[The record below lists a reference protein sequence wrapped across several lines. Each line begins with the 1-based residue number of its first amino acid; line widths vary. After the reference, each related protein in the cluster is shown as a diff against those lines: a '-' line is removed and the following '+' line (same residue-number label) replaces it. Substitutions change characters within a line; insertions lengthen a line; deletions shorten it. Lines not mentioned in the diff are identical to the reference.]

1 MRKIIYGSVF
11 AASVI
16 GLSFGS
22 IASAEEEMETDTGMG
37 NNECPVGVLA
47 GSPGTSDT
55 TLDLEFGPGSQELTR
70 CLERRHKVKVV
81 VQINEFCRDDVPKP
95 QCTRAYALGNISN
108 MIKDYEVTHGM
119 VQGRDYEIVA
129 IVHSGGGWIVLKDE
143 GYDGNGNWVT
153 GRNQF
158 QGLVE
163 GLIDDGVKFYFCQN
177 TTRGYISRNF
187 LPAANETTYGA
198 TGEMIEGVEY
208 TTAGIT
214 AIVDYQRQGYMYVQP

>member
-1 MRKIIYGSVF
+1 MRKIIYGSILS
-11 AASVI
+11 AAVV

-22 IASAEEEMETDTGMG
+22 IASAEEASETGMG
-37 NNECPVGVLA
+37 NNECPVGLVS
-47 GSPGTSDT
+47 GS
-55 TLDLEFGPGSQELTR
+55 TLNEEFGPGSQELTR

-81 VQINEFCRDDVPKP
+81 VQINEFCRDDVARPD
-95 QCTRAYALGNISN
+95 CANNRAFALGNIRN

-158 QGLVE
+158 E
-163 GLIDDGVKFYFCQN
+163 GQVKDLMDAGVKFYFCQN
-177 TTRGYISRNF
+177 TTRGYITRNF
-187 LPAANETTYGA
+187 LPAAGETTYGA

>member
-1 MRKIIYGSVF
+1 MRKAMYSSIF

-16 GLSFGS
+16 GLSFTS
-22 IASAEEEMETDTGMG
+22 ILNADEEGVESKG
-37 NNECPVGVLA
+37 NNECPVDLVSGK
-47 GSPGTSDT
+47 
-55 TLDLEFGPGSQELTR
+55 TLNEEFGSGSQELTQ

-81 VQINEFCRDDVPKP
+81 VQINEFCRDNVPKP
-95 QCTRAYALGNISN
+95 QCTRAYALGNIRN
-108 MIKDYEVTHGM
+108 MIKDYETTHGM

-143 GYDGNGNWVT
+143 GYDGNGNLVT

-158 QGLVE
+158 E
-163 GLIDDGVKFYFCQN
+163 GQVRSLLDSGVKFYFCQN

-187 LPAANETTYGA
+187 LPAADETTYGA
-198 TGEMIEGVEY
+198 TGEMIEGVGY

-214 AIVDYQRQGYMYVQP
+214 ALVDYQRQGYMYVQP

>member
-1 MRKIIYGSVF
+1 MRKTIYSSIF
-11 AASVI
+11 AASLL
-16 GLSFGS
+16 GLSFTTTANADMEGE
-22 IASAEEEMETDTGMG
+22 ASMG
-37 NNECPVGVLA
+37 NNKCPVDLVVGK
-47 GSPGTSDT
+47 
-55 TLDLEFGPGSQELTR
+55 TLDEEFGNGSQELTR

-143 GYDGNGNWVT
+143 GYDGSGNMIA

-158 QGLVE
+158 E
-163 GLIDDGVKFYFCQN
+163 GQVRNLLDAGVKFYFCQN

-187 LPAANETTYGA
+187 LPAANETSYGA

>member
-1 MRKIIYGSVF
+1 MRKIIYGSILS
-11 AASVI
+11 AAVV

-22 IASAEEEMETDTGMG
+22 IASADEASETGMG
-37 NNECPVGVLA
+37 NNECPVGLVS
-47 GSPGTSDT
+47 GK
-55 TLDLEFGPGSQELTR
+55 TLNEEFGPGSQELTR

-81 VQINEFCRDDVPKP
+81 VQINEFCRDDVARPD
-95 QCTRAYALGNISN
+95 CAYNRAFALGNIRN

-158 QGLVE
+158 E
-163 GLIDDGVKFYFCQN
+163 GQVRDLMDAGVKFYFCQN
-177 TTRGYISRNF
+177 TTRGYITRNF
-187 LPAANETTYGA
+187 LPAAGETTYGA